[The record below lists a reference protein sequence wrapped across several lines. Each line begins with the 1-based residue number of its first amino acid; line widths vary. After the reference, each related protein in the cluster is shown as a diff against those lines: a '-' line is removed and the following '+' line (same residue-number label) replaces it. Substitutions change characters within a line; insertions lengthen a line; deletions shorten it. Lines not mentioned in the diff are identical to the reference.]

1 MGSVASNLVNL
12 SLKLIVD
19 KWTDIGTIGVGVEG
33 LKRPPIESIYPLLIR
48 I

>member
-33 LKRPPIESIYPLLIR
+33 LKRP
-48 I
+48 